1 MSHSLPRDS
10 HAHLGCRHPICMTII
25 LLNLHL
31 FWVEKHPCLV
41 LIEMQLRSVLVPGNL
56 KEQNILVKARVT
68 VLITKFETYLAN
80 TGIKTRKGRPVFHGS
95 LALNVRHPL
104 GHCLPVDLHAHLMR
118 CPNSRMHLLRV
129 GIQKCLSPI

>member
-1 MSHSLPRDS
+1 
-10 HAHLGCRHPICMTII
+10 MTII

-68 VLITKFETYLAN
+68 VLITRFETYLAN
-80 TGIKTRKGRPVFHGS
+80 TGIKTRKGRPRVC
-95 LALNVRHPL
+95 V
-104 GHCLPVDLHAHLMR
+104 
-118 CPNSRMHLLRV
+118 SRV
-129 GIQKCLSPI
+129 SCSEC